1 MNKMTNNHKTNIK
14 MNKSLQV
21 TGLIILMAGL
31 ALLLHAQLN
40 METSI
45 MSDYGTPDTDG
56 ISSLPQRI
64 SNIGLIADKLNYTV
78 LGGIL
83 LIVGLQLTLVPNEI
97 KPKK

>member
-1 MNKMTNNHKTNIK
+1 MS
-14 MNKSLQV
+14 KSLQV
-21 TGLIILMAGL
+21 TGCLILMAGL
-31 ALLLHAQLN
+31 ALLLHSQLN
-40 METSI
+40 IETSI
-45 MSDYGTPDTDG
+45 MSDYGSPDADG

-64 SNIGLIADKLNYTV
+64 SNIGLIADKLNYTI